1 MKFTIFS
8 TLCLGFSSAAL
19 AAPQSIEDTHQLVE
33 RVPEPKARL
42 EARLSYPGT
51 CNRDDH
57 TCYFKWTEGALTGK
71 GKCNCTWTTCK
82 TNSGYCSYNYNTAA
96 CICT

>member
-8 TLCLGFSSAAL
+8 TLFLGFSSAAL

-33 RVPEPKARL
+33 REPEPKARL
-42 EARLSYPGT
+42 EARLSYPG
-51 CNRDDH
+51 
-57 TCYFKWTEGALTGK
+57 
-71 GKCNCTWTTCK
+71 CK